1 MNLIEA
7 KKVAKPHQ
15 TSILTKMP
23 LKKAHLAPGQKKFQD

>member
-23 LKKAHLAPGQKKFQD
+23 FQKAHFTPGQKKFQD